1 MSADK
6 IIYNGTIITMDE
18 DGPEQAEA
26 VAISDDKITAVGTND
41 EIMRQKIDT
50 TEVIDLKG
58 ATMLP
63 GLIDPHIHHAL
74 AGAFYFLT
82 TIRADEDWGLP
93 GIKNIQVLD
102 HDTYMEKLRAADA
115 ALTDGSQWL
124 IAYGYASYYH
134 GKIGKDELESISMT
148 RPIVLF
154 QRSGH
159 EIFMNSKAMVV
170 LGFTEE
176 NTKADPQTDFAN
188 GHFIEEGVIEKALP
202 LLVPIILKG
211 DNWQKALKLSVDYLR
226 KNGITTVADMLGM
239 DGFSDEQR
247 ASFKQIIDGP
257 DVGLR
262 TYMVTEPR
270 MVFEKQ
276 GADAAVKFIDS
287 LSQRDGNNL
296 KYLNQ
301 IKVYSDGAFF
311 AQLMQ
316 IKGGYTDGHH
326 GEWITPPDQLKEI
339 LTAFWKTN
347 HSIHIHVNGDE
358 GVEELLSIFEELHKT
373 SPQSTSRVVFHHLG
387 YTQPE
392 QIKRMK
398 DLNIYASLLPYYIR
412 ALGDIYS
419 KIGFTPE
426 NAHRISDSGSCVK
439 YGVHFSLHS
448 DFPMAP
454 SNPLFNAWCAVN
466 RIGMLSG
473 ETLGSEEKISV
484 RDALRA
490 VTIEAA
496 ATIGKEDELGSIKIG
511 KKADFTILAE
521 NPLEADPVRLKD
533 IKVTAKVFN
542 GKYLGL

>member
-1 MSADK
+1 MRIDK
-6 IIYNGTIITMDE
+6 IIHNGTVLTLE
-18 DGPEQAEA
+18 KDGPETVEA
-26 VAISDDKITAVGTND
+26 VAVADDKIVAMGTEDNVL
-41 EIMRQKIDT
+41 RQKT
-50 TEVIDLKG
+50 GETELIDLQG

-93 GIKNIQVLD
+93 GMKNVQVLD

-115 ALTDGSQWL
+115 ALADGSEWL
-124 IAYGYASYYH
+124 IAYGYASYFH

-148 RPIVLF
+148 RPIALF

-159 EIFMNSKAMVV
+159 EIFMNSKAMEA
-170 LGFTEE
+170 LGFTAE
-176 NTKADPQTDFAN
+176 NTKDDPQTDFVS

-202 LLVPIILKG
+202 LLMPIILKG
-211 DNWQKALKLSVDYLR
+211 DNWQKALKLSIDYLHQ
-226 KNGITTVADMLGM
+226 NGITTVADMLGM

-247 ASFKQIIDGP
+247 AVFKQIIDGP

-276 GADAAVKFIDS
+276 GAEAAVKFIDA

-311 AQLMQ
+311 SQLMQ
-316 IKGGYTDGHH
+316 VKGGYADGHH

-339 LTAFWKTN
+339 ITAFWKTN

-358 GVEELLSIFEELHKT
+358 GVDALLDIFEELHQT
-373 SPQSTSRVVFHHLG
+373 APGSTSRVVFHHLG
-387 YTQPE
+387 YTHPE

-398 DLNIYASLLPYYIR
+398 DLNIYGSLLPYYIR

-419 KIGFTPE
+419 KVGFTPE
-426 NAHRISDSGSCVK
+426 NARRISDSGSFAK
-439 YGVHFSLHS
+439 YGVPFSLHS

-466 RIGMLSG
+466 RIGVLSG
-473 ETLGSEEKISV
+473 ETLGAEEKISV
-484 RDALRA
+484 PAALRA
-490 VTIEAA
+490 ITIEAA
-496 ATIGKEDELGSIKIG
+496 AAIGKEAELGSIKVG

-521 NPLEADPVRLKD
+521 NPLAIDPIELKD
-533 IKVTAKVFN
+533 VKVTGKMFN
-542 GKYLGL
+542 GKYFRL